1 VNRDLGNTRQFQLK
15 AAGRSQDENL
25 LLCLRL
31 KLPKIAAMD
40 SHNSPHAEMI
50 CKLFCG
56 SSRGSG
62 TSRACLARPGLAHF
76 SGIIGLSRNFIH
88 SQEEITVSESK
99 LFTQPSEFAA
109 GDSRIQRPLRI
120 ALFGFGTV
128 ASSVARILVES
139 RPEGLELT
147 YVYVRSV
154 AKRRA
159 DWVPSSVTWS
169 ESADEVLA
177 SDADVVVELAGG
189 LDPAGG
195 WVRKALSAGKSVVT
209 ANKKLIAFQGVELE
223 RLAAANGGHLKYG
236 AAVAGGIPVIPGLE
250 QGLAGDRIERI
261 EGILNGTCNFIL
273 SKMEEGAEYAPVL
286 AEAQAK
292 GYAEADPTE
301 DVGGFDARAKL
312 AILMRLAL
320 RVAVN
325 PEEIVPQQITSITAV
340 DFSYA
345 RDLGCTIRQVARA
358 DRTHGQIAAT
368 VGPTL
373 VAVRSPLAWSRG
385 TENMVVLTGQ
395 YGGDVVFSGHGA
407 GGQPTA
413 VAVVSDLLALA
424 HGSRRVELPTAPA
437 RVSGEFEVPHYIRFL
452 VDDRPGIVAEITG
465 ALAKEKINIRAIV
478 QKPGYPQHALPFVVT
493 VEPCTSSALRRA
505 LNGIRGRDYLL
516 EEPLDL
522 QMLV

>member
-1 VNRDLGNTRQFQLK
+1 M
-15 AAGRSQDENL
+15 SEP
-25 LLCLRL
+25 
-31 KLPKIAAMD
+31 KLSA
-40 SHNSPHAEMI
+40 SPQQ
-50 CKLFCG
+50 
-56 SSRGSG
+56 
-62 TSRACLARPGLAHF
+62 
-76 SGIIGLSRNFIH
+76 H
-88 SQEEITVSESK
+88 SAQEHCI
-99 LFTQPSEFAA
+99 
-109 GDSRIQRPLRI
+109 RRPLRI

-128 ASSVARILVES
+128 ASSVARILLES
-139 RPEGLELT
+139 KPEGLELT
-147 YVYVRSV
+147 RIYVRSV
-154 AKRRA
+154 VKRRV
-159 DWVPSSVTWS
+159 DWVPASVAWS
-169 ESADEVLA
+169 DDADAVLA
-177 SDADVVVELAGG
+177 SDVDVIVELAGG
-189 LDPAGG
+189 LDPAGS
-195 WVRKALSAGKSVVT
+195 WVRKALAAGKSVVT
-209 ANKKLIAFQGVELE
+209 ANKKLISCDGVELE
-223 RLAAANGGHLKYG
+223 RLAAAGGGHLKYG

-320 RVAVN
+320 RVAIN
-325 PEEIVPQQITSITAV
+325 PEEIVPQPITSITAV

-345 RDLGCTIRQVARA
+345 RDLGCTIRQIARA
-358 DRTHGQIAAT
+358 DRADGKVAAS

-373 VAVRSPLAWSRG
+373 VALRSPLAWSRG
-385 TENMVVLTGQ
+385 TENMVILTGH

-407 GGQPTA
+407 GGHPTA

-424 HGSRRVELPTAPA
+424 HDSKRVELPAISA
-437 RVSGEFEVPHYIRFL
+437 NVSGEFEVPHYIRFL
-452 VDDRPGIVAEITG
+452 VDDRPGIVAEITS
-465 ALAKEKINIRAIV
+465 ALAKEKINIRAIM

-505 LNGIRGRDYLL
+505 LERIRTMDCMR

-522 QMLV
+522 QMLE